1 MRDASA
7 EELLPAYVA
16 GELSDAEEARV
27 EAALAD
33 TPRLRDEFARY
44 ERLFVLLAAAEEV
57 EAPTGLQNRVARQV
71 VMRSYLSAVA
81 SLVEGLLGTYGRA
94 VIYYLRL
101 G

>member
-1 MRDASA
+1 MSV

-33 TPRLRDEFARY
+33 APGLRDELARY
-44 ERLFVLLAAAEEV
+44 ERLFVLLVAAAAEEV
-57 EAPTGLQNRVARQV
+57 EAPAGLQNRVARQV
-71 VMRSYLSAVA
+71 VMRSYLGAAA
-81 SLVEGLLGTYGRA
+81 SLVEGLLGAYGRA